1 MKPILIINDIN
12 LLAQLKNKRII
23 FETDNVEM
31 FESIKNAVKIH
42 NSLFCITL
50 KINQNI
56 TSIPFKEMWQSI
68 PLVIYPGG
76 LGKVRDFVGL
86 LPVIKRLNVKFFL
99 DGSKKENYKAVQTL
113 SSLGIYSG
121 IVINENADWKRLTD
135 LMYYALCEK
144 VTHAPVEP
152 FQFVYEMYD
161 GRTLVDYGR
170 VFFDDPVCFC
180 TEIHRGNT
188 EFHRDNWQR
197 FFYKPTPCAACA
209 GWRICLGKYEN
220 LKDKSGCQSFM
231 AKWLNVIEELKMKTL
246 NSSNSLTP

>member
-1 MKPILIINDIN
+1 MEPILIINDLN

-23 FETDNVEM
+23 FETNNVEM
-31 FESIKNAVKIH
+31 IMPIHDAVEIH

-56 TSIPFKEMWQSI
+56 TSVPFKEEWQSI
-68 PLVIYPGG
+68 PLVIYSNG
-76 LGKVRDFVGL
+76 LGMKRDLKGL
-86 LPVIKRLNVKFFL
+86 LPILKELNVKFFL
-99 DGSKKENYKAVQTL
+99 DGAKKENYKAVRTL

-144 VTHAPVEP
+144 VPHAPIEP

-170 VFFDDPVCFC
+170 VFFDDPVCFS
-180 TEIHRGNT
+180 T
-188 EFHRDNWQR
+188 EFHRGDTEKHRVNWQR
-197 FFYKPTPCAACA
+197 FFYEPSPCAACA
-209 GWRICLGKYEN
+209 GWRICLGKFEN
-220 LKDKSGCQSFM
+220 FVCWAQHIFLKPLS
-231 AKWLNVIEELKMKTL
+231 I
-246 NSSNSLTP
+246 